1 MAVYEK
7 KSRFTCGVSQCR
19 DGRQQHGTIRS
30 VHERELTS
38 RYGCAQLRVQFANH
52 GEEST
57 SVEQPGLWITFRPRP
72 RHRKVW
78 PR

>member
-7 KSRFTCGVSQCR
+7 KSGFTCGVSQGR
-19 DGRQQHGTIRS
+19 NGRQQHGTIRS

-38 RYGCAQLRVQFANH
+38 RNGCAQLCVQFANH
-52 GEEST
+52 GEESA
-57 SVEQPGLWITFRPRP
+57 SVEQPGLWITIRPRP